1 MTIYRSGFQ
10 LKTLP
15 KKKKKK
21 DILVRFLL
29 EIIQFSF
36 PFLGIKLFQHLE

>member
-15 KKKKKK
+15 KKKKK